1 MTGETLIG
9 GLIGS
14 IIVSILFVLLYVI
27 IIKPRLKETREQNEL
42 IQKQNQ
48 QAQEEY
54 QAWQTKKSRL
64 IEEVDTLTARRLE
77 VEVLLAQANEDAKNQ
92 YQQENQEWQNKRS
105 QIVIEIDELNILKSQ
120 LESEVSSAR
129 ASKEELLS
137 SIEDVKK
144 QVEDNA
150 KIFYEKVMANI
161 QDRLSEDAEKV
172 RTEYQTAIELSKNEY
187 LKTLEE
193 NVEQYNEE
201 IHEKKELLHTVC
213 TQIEDLQ
220 EKLYAIIAANKRA
233 EDENKDEYRLDL
245 SELDKKEIFRLREI
259 IPYLREARPLNKMIW
274 EGYYQKPYKDLVARV
289 VGEGK
294 VSGIYKLTNLTNG
307 KSYIGQAVDISG
319 RWSEHIKKGLGID
332 TNNQILYV
340 AMRKDGPENFSYEII
355 ETCPSASLN
364 EKEKYWINYFKTM
377 EYGYNMKVG

>member
-1 MTGETLIG
+1 M
-9 GLIGS
+9 
-14 IIVSILFVLLYVI
+14 
-27 IIKPRLKETREQNEL
+27 
-42 IQKQNQ
+42 
-48 QAQEEY
+48 
-54 QAWQTKKSRL
+54 
-64 IEEVDTLTARRLE
+64 
-77 VEVLLAQANEDAKNQ
+77 
-92 YQQENQEWQNKRS
+92 
-105 QIVIEIDELNILKSQ
+105 KSQ

-220 EKLYAIIAANKRA
+220 EKLYAIIAASKRA
-233 EDENKDEYRLDL
+233 EDENKDEYRLNL

-307 KSYIGQAVDISG
+307 KSYIG
-319 RWSEHIKKGLGID
+319 
-332 TNNQILYV
+332 
-340 AMRKDGPENFSYEII
+340 
-355 ETCPSASLN
+355 
-364 EKEKYWINYFKTM
+364 
-377 EYGYNMKVG
+377 